1 MNKLRTIFFLL
12 ILAGA
17 GTASAAVKPV
27 ADAAQSGNLSS
38 VRELLRAGEDVNEAQ
53 GDGMTA
59 LHWAA
64 ERGDTEIAE
73 ILIYAGSSIEAGTR
87 IGHYRPLHIAS
98 RNGNAGVLKALLAA
112 KADASAMTVNSG
124 VMPLHLAAAS
134 GNPESVVA
142 LLEAGVEVNAVE
154 LAWGQ
159 TPLIFAAAYNRIDVM
174 KTLLAAGADT
184 SITAHAKDVITDEK
198 ADKAAEKRIVE
209 FLAEFKAKAGGGPNW
224 QPAPSQVQAAI
235 AASREIQRKW
245 PDVPDPSCDDF
256 VPTEEGE
263 EPATDKCA
271 LAVTYNAD
279 GEPEYDYAAA
289 EDTDDENAEPKRPT
303 YGQLVGSMGGLTALQ
318 HAIRQGHAEAVELLL
333 DAGADINQ
341 TSSGDHTSPLLMAAI
356 NGQFDIALQL
366 IERGADPN
374 VTSNAG
380 TGPLFAVIERTWAPR
395 ASYSH
400 PIEHQQQI
408 ATHYEVIEA
417 LLDAGADPNARLLSH
432 LWYSE
437 YTFAVLG
444 AAGIHYKGATPFW
457 RATQALDVKAMEM
470 LKEHGAEADMPT
482 VKRPE
487 RRRRSQ
493 PDPVEEEIK
502 KGDSAK
508 TTSSIVSQE
517 PEAEEVDEDEDKSG
531 LPPVPVGGPYIYPI
545 HAAAGAGY
553 GQQFAGNAH
562 RYAPDSWLPT
572 VRFLVEECGADV
584 NSRDA
589 NGYTALHHA
598 ASRGDN
604 ELVTYL
610 VDQGA
615 DVMVISRK
623 GQTTVDMANGPIQ
636 RLAPFPDTMALLES
650 YGAINNHNCVS
661 C

>member
-1 MNKLRTIFFLL
+1 MSKLRTIFFLL
-12 ILAGA
+12 LLAVA

-27 ADAAQSGNLSS
+27 ADAAQSGDLSS
-38 VRELLRAGEDVNEAQ
+38 LRQLLRDGEDVNEPQ

-64 ERGDTEIAE
+64 ERGDSEIAE
-73 ILIYAGSSIEAGTR
+73 ILIYAGGNIEAGTR
-87 IGHYRPLHIAS
+87 IGRYRPLHIAS
-98 RNGNAGVLKALLAA
+98 RNGNTEVVKVLLAA
-112 KADASAMTVNSG
+112 NADASAATVNSG

-134 GNPESVVA
+134 GDPESVVA
-142 LLEAGVEVNAVE
+142 LLEAGADVNAVE
-154 LAWGQ
+154 RAWGQ
-159 TPLIFAAAYNRIDVM
+159 TPLIFASAYNRIDVM
-174 KTLLAAGADT
+174 KVLLAAGADT
-184 SITAHAKDVITDEK
+184 AITARVKDVATDEK

-209 FLAEFKAKAGGGPNW
+209 FLAEFKVKEGGGPNW
-224 QPAPSQVQAAI
+224 QPQPSQVQAAI
-235 AASREIQRKW
+235 EASREIQRKW

-256 VPTEEGE
+256 VPSEEDD
-263 EPATDKCA
+263 EPVIDKCA

-289 EDTDDENAEPKRPT
+289 ADAEDENAEPKRPT

-318 HAIRQGHAEAVELLL
+318 HAIRQGHIEAVELLL

-341 TSSGDHTSPLLMAAI
+341 TSGGDDTSPLLMAAV
-356 NGQFDIALQL
+356 NGQFDVALRL
-366 IERGADPN
+366 IERGANPN
-374 VTSNAG
+374 LTSIAG
-380 TGPLFAVIERTWAPR
+380 TAPLFAVIERTWAPR

-408 ATHYEVIEA
+408 ATHYEVMEA
-417 LLDAGADPNARLLSH
+417 LLDAGADPNARLVSH

-444 AAGIHYKGATPFW
+444 AAGIHYEGATPFW

-470 LKEHGAEADMPT
+470 LKEHGADADMPT

-487 RRRRSQ
+487 RRRRPQ

-508 TTSSIVSQE
+508 ATTYTASQE
-517 PEAEEVDEDEDKSG
+517 PEPEEVDEDEDKSG
-531 LPPVPVGGPYIYPI
+531 LPPVPVGGPFIHPI

-562 RYAPDSWLPT
+562 RYAPDSWLPA

-636 RLAPFPDTMALLES
+636 RVAPFPDTIALLEN